1 MKFDDNFKN
10 RSREVLALFDEV
22 ILKEATTEEASF

>member
-10 RSREVLALFDEV
+10 RSREVLALFDED
-22 ILKEATTEEASF
+22 ILKEATTGQASF